1 MNLYLAIMTTVLVLT
16 QIIRITQNTIQL
28 RRQKVIFEK
37 ELGQLSEVTQEDF
50 DIQRRAYQLIV
61 ERLERGED

>member
-1 MNLYLAIMTTVLVLT
+1 MNMYLAIMTTVLVLT

-37 ELGQLSEVTQEDF
+37 ELGQLSEVTQKDF

-61 ERLERGED
+61 ERLEREDS